1 MRHVR
6 IVSLLVVVAAI
17 FLAAC
22 DRLVTVPAPS
32 RVLASSLDSPE
43 NAALLLNGVAA
54 DFECAFGQYI
64 VAQGL
69 VGNELEVATGL
80 IVMKEYDRRDFRP
93 FGSSYALNTCD
104 TQFDVGVYKPLSTAR
119 WQADQLDSLL
129 QVWTDAQVPTR
140 MSMLATSAV
149 YGGYSLV
156 LLGESM
162 CSAAID
168 LGPEL
173 TPTQL
178 FQAAEARFTTA
189 IAAAKTSGNTV
200 AVNAAYVGRARARQR
215 QGRLPEASADAS
227 LVPDGFVFNA
237 TFSTES
243 PRRYNAVQTRNYNDQ
258 NFTIDPSYRNL
269 TYAGVPDPRVTLTNT
284 GKFAAGDGRTPLW
297 LETKYPTQSSPIP
310 IATSREAQLIVAEAS
325 GGQTAVN
332 IINTLHSRAGLPPFA
347 SIDPATIMAQILYE
361 RKTELFLE
369 SHGLG
374 DIRQYNI
381 PLTPPPGAIFK
392 DGSGTYAAQT
402 CFPLPDVERLNNPNI
417 RKTP

>member
-1 MRHVR
+1 MRNLIIIAGATV
-6 IVSLLVVVAAI
+6 
-17 FLAAC
+17 LAATFLGGC

-32 RVLASSLDSPE
+32 RVVANTLDDPS
-43 NAALLLNGVAA
+43 NAALLLNGTAA

-80 IVMKEYDRRDFRP
+80 IVMKEYDRRDFKS
-93 FGSSYALNTCD
+93 FGSSYAINTCD

-119 WQADQLDSLL
+119 WDADHLDSLL
-129 QVWTDAQVPTR
+129 NVWTDAQVPKRTAMIAR
-140 MSMLATSAV
+140 SSV
-149 YGGYSLV
+149 YAGFSLV

-173 TPTQL
+173 TPAQL
-178 FQAAEARFTTA
+178 LQAAEARFNAAITA
-189 IAAAKTSGNTV
+189 AQAARDSISL
-200 AVNAAYVGRARARQR
+200 NAAYVGLARALARE
-215 QGRLPEASADAS
+215 GKLSAAAASAAK
-227 LVPDGFVFNA
+227 VPDNFVFNG
-237 TFSTES
+237 TFDNNS
-243 PRRYNAVQTRNYNDQ
+243 PRRQNGVWTRNYRDQ

-269 TYAGVPDPRVTLTNT
+269 SFSGVTDPRVTLVNT
-284 GKFAAGDGRTPLW
+284 GKLAAGDGRTPLW
-297 LETKYPTQSSPIP
+297 EEAKYPAIDSPMP
-310 IATSREAQLIVAEAS
+310 IATWREARLISAEAA

-332 IINTLHSRAGLPPFA
+332 IINALHARVGLPPFHGT
-347 SIDPATIMAQILYE
+347 DPAQIKAQLLYE

-381 PLTPPPGAIFK
+381 PLTPAPGTIFK
-392 DGSGTYAAQT
+392 DGSGTYASQT

-417 RKTP
+417 KGP